1 MAGRILII
9 RGGAIGDFVLTLPA
23 IRLIREAF
31 PENHIEVLGYQH
43 ILEVAAGRYYADATR
58 SIEYGAMAG
67 FFHPTADLDHGLC
80 EYFASFH
87 QVISYLF
94 DPDEIFAANLKKAG
108 VRNLLQGPGKLGDEM
123 HAAVQLASPLAQLG
137 LFIENPAA
145 EIFPTC
151 GDIDAARSILGSDE
165 QRYLVVHPGSG
176 SPGKNWP
183 LSHWQSLIGGLL
195 ETRRNL
201 RIVVVGGEADMDRM
215 DALRQMFGTCCFVQS
230 PPLPVLGALCARA
243 VGFIGHDSGV
253 SHIAAASGARALLLF
268 GPTDPE
274 VWAPKNPDVR
284 VIRANSGKLE
294 DITVESVLG
303 IANDL
308 LPMDAR

>member
-9 RGGAIGDFVLTLPA
+9 RGGAIGDFIFTLPA
-23 IRLIREAF
+23 IRLLREAF

-67 FFHPTADLDHGLC
+67 FFHPTAVLHPELC
-80 EYFASFH
+80 EYFASFQ

-94 DPDEIFAANLKKAG
+94 DPDGIFAANLKKAG
-108 VRNLLQGPGKLGDEM
+108 VRNLLEGPGKLGDGM
-123 HAAVQLASPLAQLG
+123 HAAVQLAAPLTQLG
-137 LFIENPAA
+137 LFIEDQAA
-145 EIFPTC
+145 KIFPTN
-151 GDIDAARSILGSDE
+151 DDFESARSILGSDE
-165 QRYLVVHPGSG
+165 SPYLVVHPGSG
-176 SPGKNWP
+176 SPRKNWP
-183 LSHWQSLIGGLL
+183 LSHWKRLISRLM
-195 ETRRNL
+195 ETRSNL
-201 RIVVVGGEADMDRM
+201 RIVVVGGEADKDRL
-215 DALRQMFGTCCFVQS
+215 DALRQMFSTCCFVES

-274 VWAPKNPDVR
+274 VWAPKNPNVR
-284 VIRANSGKLE
+284 VIRPDSGKLE